1 MARSQTQKA
10 IRKAER
16 AGGRSFTHDRR
27 TNEDYG
33 VMSQHVRI
41 LPSKQEKLQRIKH
54 KKRIGDDGASFCF
67 ILENVQFYT
76 AAVI

>member
-16 AGGRSFTHDRR
+16 AGRRSSAHDRR

-33 VMSQHVRI
+33 VISQHVRV
-41 LPSKQEKLQRIKH
+41 LPGKQEKLQRIKH

-67 ILENVQFYT
+67 ILEKVQFY
-76 AAVI
+76 AVAVI